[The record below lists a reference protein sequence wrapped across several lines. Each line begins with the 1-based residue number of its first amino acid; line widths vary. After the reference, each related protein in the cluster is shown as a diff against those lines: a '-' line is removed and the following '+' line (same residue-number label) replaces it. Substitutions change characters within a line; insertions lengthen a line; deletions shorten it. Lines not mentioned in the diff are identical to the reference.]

1 MHKWI
6 KRLLSP
12 ASSQDSA
19 KTEHDHDFAAADTSR
34 LQGDAWMS
42 KGDARAAE
50 QAYRQALAI
59 DNSNAMI
66 LCGLAHAQ
74 AMQGLSDEAQA
85 TAMQSLAID
94 EKNIDVH
101 RLLASLAQSRGDIE
115 NAISYY
121 NAALAISP
129 DCEPVYLELGF
140 LLFQLGRLDDAV
152 QLLHSGLKHCGNTA
166 DLHFYLG
173 NIFHARGEYA
183 SAIASF
189 QQATIKQ
196 PQRPEFHANL
206 GLTLL
211 NNGELEHAAQELRT
225 TIELAPHM
233 IEAHV
238 NLGSALLQLGDI
250 DAAVVAYQ
258 NGLAIDASSVVLLN
272 NLALALNTQKNWEA
286 AAQASKAALALAP
299 GNAESHFNL
308 GNALQGQ
315 KNFKEAIASYRQALQ
330 HDGSNINYL
339 NNLGGALRTAGEYE
353 EALACYQRIL
363 EMPSDLERVRADA
376 LNNAA
381 LTLISMGRHEEATE
395 KLQQAISLVP
405 GFVDAHFHLGGVLY
419 ERKKYVEALLAL
431 QTALEIEPTHTAA
444 AIKLASAY
452 RAAERLDDAL
462 ATIRQAI
469 AKAPDQAEAHGVQ
482 GDILQTM
489 GMLPQAEASFREALR
504 LDNKMVM
511 AYCNL
516 GIALHKMHRNDEAI
530 ACFQRALDID
540 PDNVS
545 VLSHL
550 AHACKDKKQFE
561 QAIAYV
567 KCALKIQPG
576 FEGGYALLADIQL
589 AYGKL
594 EQARDSYRQELELY
608 PESLDTHSAY
618 LFMLNFLSD
627 MPASTALEE
636 AKTYGRLASQ
646 HARKFKHW
654 LCSFDPKRPL
664 RIGLV
669 SGDFRDH
676 PVGYFLE
683 NVLRALVDHAQ
694 PKLQIFGYYSHFTND
709 GITAD
714 IRSCCDTWRDVYS
727 LSDEQLANQVHQDAI
742 DILIDISGHTAHN
755 RLPMFAWK
763 PAPVQATWLG
773 YFPTTG
779 LAEIDYR
786 IADPWVPPI
795 ANEINFTEKV
805 FRLHETYV
813 CFTPPHAD
821 IVVTPLP
828 ALENGYVTFGSFNN
842 LTKLNDP
849 VIATW
854 ARILKSVDKS
864 RLFLKTHQ
872 LSSDIARQAIVDR
885 FAAHDIAPDRL
896 ILEGFSARSEHLKA
910 YQRMDISLDPFPVP
924 GGTTSVEALWMG
936 IPIVSLAGEHYLSHI
951 GASTL
956 HNAGLHDWIATS
968 IDEYIDHAVS
978 FAKDVNQLASLRS
991 DLRSRVL
998 NSPLFDAP
1006 RFARNFNVALHEM
1019 WSTRCAEDIDQ
1030 SILRT

>member
-1 MHKWI
+1 MF
-6 KRLLSP
+6 SP
-12 ASSQDSA
+12 ANTQDSA
-19 KTEHDHDFAAADTSR
+19 KTEHDHDFAAADTLL
-34 LQGDAWMS
+34 LQGDAWMG

-50 QAYRQALAI
+50 LAYRQALAI
-59 DNSNAMI
+59 DNGNATI

-74 AMQGLSDEAQA
+74 ATLGLMDEAQT

-115 NAISYY
+115 NALSHY

-152 QLLHSGLKHCGNTA
+152 QLLHSGLERCGNTA

-173 NIFHARGEYA
+173 NIFHARGDYA

-189 QQATIKQ
+189 RQATIAQ

-211 NNGELEHAAQELRT
+211 NNGEIEHAAQELRT

-233 IEAHV
+233 VEAHV

-315 KNFKEAIASYRQALQ
+315 KNFKEAIASYRQALEQ
-330 HDGSNINYL
+330 DGSNISYL

-353 EALACYQRIL
+353 GALACYRRIL
-363 EMPSDLERVRADA
+363 EMHSDLERVRADA

-381 LTLISMGRHEEATE
+381 LTLISMGRHEEAIE
-395 KLQQAISLVP
+395 KLQQAISLAP
-405 GFVDAHFHLGGVLY
+405 GFVDVHFHLGSVLY
-419 ERKKYVEALLAL
+419 ERKKYAEALPVL
-431 QTALEIEPTHTAA
+431 QTALKIDPTHTAA
-444 AIKLASAY
+444 AIKLASTY
-452 RAAERLDDAL
+452 RAMGRLDDAL

-469 AKAPDQAEAHGVQ
+469 AKAPDHAEAHGVQ

-511 AYCNL
+511 GYCNL

-530 ACFQRALDID
+530 VCFQRALDID
-540 PDNVS
+540 RDNVS

-550 AHACKDKKQFE
+550 AHTSKDTKQFE

-567 KCALKIQPG
+567 KRALEIQRD

-608 PESLDTHSAY
+608 PESLNARSAY

-646 HARKFKHW
+646 HARKFEHW
-654 LCSFDPKRPL
+654 LCSFNPKRPL

-683 NVLRALVDHAQ
+683 NVLRALVDNAE
-694 PKLQIFGYYSHFTND
+694 PKLQIFGYYNHFTND
-709 GITAD
+709 GTTAR
-714 IRSCCDTWRDVYS
+714 IRSCCDIWRDVYS
-727 LSDEQLANQVHQDAI
+727 LNDEQLASQIHQDAI

-755 RLPMFAWK
+755 RLPAFAWK

-773 YFPTTG
+773 YFASTG
-779 LAEIDYR
+779 VTEIDYLV
-786 IADPWVPPI
+786 ADPWSVPPN
-795 ANEINFTEKV
+795 ADAHFTEQIW
-805 FRLHETYV
+805 RLPETRLT
-813 CFTPPHAD
+813 FTAPTSQVD
-821 IVVTPLP
+821 VSPLP
-828 ALENGYVTFGSFNN
+828 ALQNGHITFGCFNN
-842 LTKLNDP
+842 LSKMTNQVVAL
-849 VIATW
+849 W
-854 ARILKSVDKS
+854 ARMLHEIPDS
-864 RLFLKTHQ
+864 RLFLKSLQ
-872 LSSDIARQAIVDR
+872 LDADTARKEVIERFAIQGISADRLQLEGYTSRADYLTAYHRIDIA
-885 FAAHDIAPDRL
+885 
-896 ILEGFSARSEHLKA
+896 
-910 YQRMDISLDPFPVP
+910 LDPFPYT
-924 GGTTSVEALWMG
+924 GGTTTAESLWMG
-936 IPIVSLAGEHYLSHI
+936 VPVFTLAGDRMIGRQGVGLLMNSGLSEWVADSEEGYLRAALAHARDI
-951 GASTL
+951 QRLAAL
-956 HNAGLHDWIATS
+956 RAGLRT
-968 IDEYIDHAVS
+968 
-978 FAKDVNQLASLRS
+978 Q
-991 DLRSRVL
+991 VL
-998 NSPLFDAP
+998 TSPLFDGKRLAIHLE
-1006 RFARNFNVALHEM
+1006 AALRAM
-1019 WSTRCAEDIDQ
+1019 WSTRCIENSNQ
-1030 SILRT
+1030 SPLQT